1 MRHTEKTVQ
10 KTMATIKKHSEFSPY
25 KVHWAIFTPTTGKV
39 VTKKDEKTLSGHSY
53 VTKAK
58 AMKYYAKHFNT
69 KEDALE
75 FIQNFNGKLENKYK
89 VRLLTDKQFGMT
101 KITVGELPEFSFTD
115 KQLKEVYYI

>member
-1 MRHTEKTVQ
+1 
-10 KTMATIKKHSEFSPY
+10 MATIKKYSEFSPY
-25 KVHWAIFTPTTGKV
+25 KVYWAIFTPTTGKV

-101 KITVGELPEFSFTD
+101 KTTVSELPEFLFTD

>member
-1 MRHTEKTVQ
+1 
-10 KTMATIKKHSEFSPY
+10 MATIKKYSEFSPY
-25 KVHWAIFTPTTGKV
+25 KVYWAIFTPTTGKV

-101 KITVGELPEFSFTD
+101 KTTVGELPEFLFTD
-115 KQLKEVYYI
+115 KQLREVYYI

>member
-1 MRHTEKTVQ
+1 
-10 KTMATIKKHSEFSPY
+10 MATIKKYSEFSPY
-25 KVHWAIFTPTTGKV
+25 KVYWAIFTPTTGKV

-101 KITVGELPEFSFTD
+101 KTTVGELPEFLFTD